1 MVKRKLKGGSVMP
14 VGDRQIKP
22 NIPNIFKILAFMSPY
37 ILIGF
42 FLLLSIFNF
51 NLKGIIYIMGVC
63 ILIGIVTAFNNTIY
77 KGSLEACNFFG
88 DALNDIPCFSSGL
101 YMYTFMYLFMAMIN
115 SNILNIPLLILLL
128 SMFFADATIRFSVKC
143 TDFNGIIFGGIIGL
157 FIGATWYIIFAN
169 SAPHLLYF
177 DEYVSNKVACSVP
190 KNQDFKCRLFKDG
203 QEIDSVDTGFG
214 LSTGKPQPDNGA
226 DHTHNI

>member
-1 MVKRKLKGGSVMP
+1 MVKRRLNGGS
-14 VGDRQIKP
+14 GGERQLMP
-22 NIPNIFKILAFMSPY
+22 NIPNVFRVFVFMSPY
-37 ILIGF
+37 VLIGF

-51 NLKGIIYIMGVC
+51 NLKGIIYVLGVS
-63 ILIGIVTAFNNTIY
+63 ILIGAITILNY
-77 KGSLEACNFFG
+77 TRSEGQNINSCNFFG
-88 DALNDIPCFSSGL
+88 DALNDIPSFSSGL
-101 YMYTFMYLFMAMIN
+101 YAYTFIYLFMTMIN
-115 SNILNIPLLILLL
+115 SDILNIPLLIILLG
-128 SMFFADATIRFSVKC
+128 MFFADSAVRFTIKC
-143 TDFNGIIFGGIIGL
+143 TNITGIVFGALIGLIIGVV
-157 FIGATWYIIFAN
+157 WYIMWAN

-214 LSTGKPQPDNGA
+214 LSTGKQRVDGS